1 MADNSKT
8 DQSSEPTQSVS
19 STDAST
25 TQGAKAAGVQAPTG
39 TPSSAGGAATAQQ
52 DQVTRVQVEQ
62 APKEPDVLYGEGG
75 VQAPVREHVRAEY
88 TPFDWA
94 AE

>member
-1 MADNSKT
+1 MADSTSKT

-25 TQGAKAAGVQAPTG
+25 TQGRAAAGTATPQG

-52 DQVTRVQVEQ
+52 DQGVTRVQVEQ
-62 APKEPDVLYGEGG
+62 APKEPDVLYDGENL
-75 VQAPVREHVRAEY
+75 PKREHVRADY
-88 TPFDWA
+88 QPFEW
-94 AE
+94 

>member
-1 MADNSKT
+1 MADSKP
-8 DQSSEPTQSVS
+8 DQSSEPTSSVS

-25 TQGAKAAGVQAPTG
+25 TQGAKAAGVNPPQG

-62 APKEPDVLYGEGG
+62 APKEPDVLYDGENL
-75 VQAPVREHVRAEY
+75 PKREHVRADY
-88 TPFDWA
+88 QPFEW
-94 AE
+94 